1 MTEVQWDF
9 KWDFHEFYWDFNGI
23 SMGFSMGFQWD
34 FLVGA
39 LEPWNFMTFRE
50 ELGIIIIPTDFNSM
64 IFQRGRYTTN
74 QYIILY
80 YINILPQSHIYI
92 YIYIYPI
99 IFYYNP
105 LICQW
110 SPWFPAS
117 ISEQRRRLGRFHG
130 ARWGSGIC

>member
-9 KWDFHEFYWDFNGI
+9 NGIFMNFIGI

-39 LEPWNFMTFRE
+39 LESWNFMTFHE

-80 YINILPQSHIYI
+80 YIIFYHNPI